1 MDRCGCGCVDGWVG
15 WFGHHQHLFIEL
27 QHSAN
32 IFIPVGGTWLCICER
47 RLSFSKVLFAGN
59 EGFTDVYGW
68 WASAIISS
76 SILLR
81 WVFRWLL
88 NDYSILY
95 FLTTGQTSFHFLFIN
110 LFMGVCFALLKMELT
125 ASGVLGKLST
135 SQMHPSPY
143 KPSQSSLL
151 NLFIFTASWPI

>member
-1 MDRCGCGCVDGWVG
+1 MGGWDDVGTTSISSLNYSILLTFLSLLGELGSVDVKEGSP
-15 WFGHHQHLFIEL
+15 FLNKRIK
-27 QHSAN
+27 
-32 IFIPVGGTWLCICER
+32 R
-47 RLSFSKVLFAGN
+47 LFAGN
-59 EGFTDVYGW
+59 EGFMDIYGW

-76 SILLR
+76 NVLLR
-81 WVFRWLL
+81 WVFRWLF

-110 LFMGVCFALLKMELT
+110 LFMSVCFALLKMELT

-143 KPSQSSLL
+143 KPSQFSLL